1 MDSKTCT
8 LCKKKLSLD
17 EFALDNRRISGIGSR
32 CRECERKRK
41 HEYRKNNKE
50 KKTKITKEY
59 RSIGRGIVYCVECK
73 GYYKFGVTSTSM
85 KRRLI
90 TMQTGNPF
98 NIKLI
103 WVVRSNRI
111 RKYERQ
117 IHKIIRG
124 SHHRGEW
131 YDIPQILA
139 KQLRNIVRHDEES

>member
-1 MDSKTCT
+1 MGLVVDVEGVREKEYMNIDKRI
-8 LCKKKLSLD
+8 KK
-17 EFALDNRRISGIGSR
+17 
-32 CRECERKRK
+32 
-41 HEYRKNNKE
+41 
-50 KKTKITKEY
+50 TKEY
-59 RSIGRGIVYCVECK
+59 RSTGRGMVYCVECK
-73 GYYKFGVTSTSM
+73 GYYKFGVTSNSM
-85 KRRLI
+85 KKRLI

-98 NIKLI
+98 GIKLI
-103 WVVRSNRI
+103 WVARSNQI

>member
-1 MDSKTCT
+1 MESKVCT
-8 LCKKKLSLD
+8 LCNKELSVNEFSPSKKGLYG
-17 EFALDNRRISGIGSR
+17 FGSR
-32 CRECERKRK
+32 CRKCENKRIY
-41 HEYRKNNKE
+41 EYRQKNKKNN
-50 KKTKITKEY
+50 TKITKEY
-59 RSIGRGIVYCVECK
+59 KSTGRGMVYCVECQ
-73 GYYKFGVTSTSM
+73 GYYKFGVTSKSM
-85 KRRLI
+85 KRRLVNL
-90 TMQTGNPF
+90 QTGNPF

-103 WVVRSNRI
+103 WVARSNQI